1 MKPSLLPSRSL
12 GAKEVRALAHP
23 LRLRMLES
31 LADAPATASML
42 ARELGESSG
51 ATSYHLRALAA
62 AGLIIEDLDRR
73 KGRERWWKRDPERV
87 GLISSA
93 PAEDPEYDAAV
104 AQLESTMVGRD
115 EDAIRR
121 YIHQR
126 REGEHSDSWRETAFI
141 GGWTVYAT
149 QEEVDELSELVV
161 RWLRARQKP
170 GGSRDPKTPLVYVTY
185 RALPQ
190 TCRQRSRMAD
200 RSFAGQLNRESE
212 AWVAE
217 GIVSAEQA
225 AAIRG
230 RYADHREERRGAPR
244 PRSP

>member
-1 MKPSLLPSRSL
+1 MVSGMKPSLWPSRSL

-31 LADAPATASML
+31 LSDGPATASML

-62 AGLIIEDLDRR
+62 AGLIVEELDRR
-73 KGRERWWKRDPERV
+73 KGRERWWKREPQSV

-104 AQLESTMVGRD
+104 AQLESTMIERD
-115 EDAIRR
+115 EDALRR
-121 YIHQR
+121 YIHAR
-126 REGEHSDSWRETAFI
+126 GEDEHSDAWRESAFI

-149 QEEVDELSELVV
+149 REEVEELSEYMV
-161 RWLRARQKP
+161 RWLRACRKP
-170 GGSRDPKTPLVYVTY
+170 EDEREPDTPLVYVTY

-190 TCRQRSRMAD
+190 TPTA
-200 RSFAGQLNRESE
+200 ES
-212 AWVAE
+212 
-217 GIVSAEQA
+217 
-225 AAIRG
+225 
-230 RYADHREERRGAPR
+230 
-244 PRSP
+244 

>member
-1 MKPSLLPSRSL
+1 VKPSLLPARSL

-31 LADAPATASML
+31 LADGPATASML
-42 ARELGESSG
+42 ARDLGESSG

-62 AGLIIEDLDRR
+62 AGIIVEDLERR

-104 AQLESTMVGRD
+104 AQLESTMIGRD
-115 EDAIRR
+115 EDALRR

-126 REGEHSDSWRETAFI
+126 GEGEHTDEWREAAFI

-149 QEEVDELSELVV
+149 QEEVGELSEFVI
-161 RWLRARQKP
+161 RWLRARHPPEGK
-170 GGSRDPKTPLVYVTY
+170 RDPKTPLVYITY

-190 TCRQRSRMAD
+190 TPTAR
-200 RSFAGQLNRESE
+200 
-212 AWVAE
+212 
-217 GIVSAEQA
+217 
-225 AAIRG
+225 
-230 RYADHREERRGAPR
+230 
-244 PRSP
+244 

>member
-1 MKPSLLPSRSL
+1 MKPSLQPARSL

-31 LADAPATASML
+31 LHGGSATASML

-62 AGLIIEDLDRR
+62 AGLIVEDLAKR
-73 KGRERWWKRDPERV
+73 KGRERWWKRDPDRI

-104 AQLESTMVGRD
+104 AQLESTMVARD
-115 EDAIRR
+115 EEALRR

-126 REGEHSDSWRETAFI
+126 GENLHTDSWRETAFI
-141 GGWTVYAT
+141 GGWTIYAT
-149 QEEVDELSELVV
+149 EQEVEELSEHVV
-161 RWLRARQKP
+161 QWLRDR
-170 GGSRDPKTPLVYVTY
+170 RTPPEERSPDATLVYVTY

-190 TCRQRSRMAD
+190 TPT
-200 RSFAGQLNRESE
+200 
-212 AWVAE
+212 AE
-217 GIVSAEQA
+217 
-225 AAIRG
+225 
-230 RYADHREERRGAPR
+230 
-244 PRSP
+244 

>member
-1 MKPSLLPSRSL
+1 MKPSLLPARSL
-12 GAKEVRALAHP
+12 GAREVRALAHP

-31 LADAPATASML
+31 LAGGRSATASIL

-62 AGLIIEDLDRR
+62 AGLLIEDLGRR
-73 KGRERWWKRDPERV
+73 KGRERWWMRDPERV

-104 AQLESTMVGRD
+104 AQLESTMVARD
-115 EDAIRR
+115 EDALRR

-126 REGEHSDSWRETAFI
+126 REGEHSDAWRETAFL

-149 QEEVDELSELVV
+149 EDEVTELSELVV
-161 RWLRARQKP
+161 GWLRARQAA
-170 GGSRDPKTPLVYVTY
+170 GEHRGATAPLVYVTY

-190 TCRQRSRMAD
+190 TPTAD
-200 RSFAGQLNRESE
+200 
-212 AWVAE
+212 
-217 GIVSAEQA
+217 
-225 AAIRG
+225 
-230 RYADHREERRGAPR
+230 
-244 PRSP
+244 

>member
-1 MKPSLLPSRSL
+1 MRTRCGCGCWSRW
-12 GAKEVRALAHP
+12 RTRRRP
-23 LRLRMLES
+23 RRCW
-31 LADAPATASML
+31 PASS
-42 ARELGESSG
+42 GESSG

-73 KGRERWWKRDPERV
+73 KGRERWWRRDPERV

-126 REGEHSDSWRETAFI
+126 RDGEHSDSWRETAFI

-149 QEEVDELSELVV
+149 QEEVNELSEVVV
-161 RWLRARQKP
+161 RWLRARQRP
-170 GGSRDPKTPLVYVTY
+170 EEEREPDTPLVYVTY

-190 TCRQRSRMAD
+190 TPTAD
-200 RSFAGQLNRESE
+200 
-212 AWVAE
+212 
-217 GIVSAEQA
+217 
-225 AAIRG
+225 
-230 RYADHREERRGAPR
+230 
-244 PRSP
+244 

>member
-1 MKPSLLPSRSL
+1 
-12 GAKEVRALAHP
+12 
-23 LRLRMLES
+23 
-31 LADAPATASML
+31 ML

-62 AGLIIEDLDRR
+62 AGLIQEDLDRR
-73 KGRERWWKRDPERV
+73 KGRERWWKRDPARI

-104 AQLESTMVGRD
+104 AQLESTMIARD

-126 REGEHSDSWRETAFI
+126 GESKHTDEWRETAFI

-149 QEEVDELSELVV
+149 REEVEELSEFVV
-161 RWLRARQKP
+161 RWLRARWKP
-170 GGSRDPKTPLVYVTY
+170 EEEREPGTPLVYVTY

-190 TCRQRSRMAD
+190 TPT
-200 RSFAGQLNRESE
+200 
-212 AWVAE
+212 AE
-217 GIVSAEQA
+217 
-225 AAIRG
+225 
-230 RYADHREERRGAPR
+230 
-244 PRSP
+244 